1 MSTVAVIDRLVPGH
15 ERQGVAQGLSP
26 SARQGLAL
34 QALSGQQP
42 ITKLAEE
49 HQVSRKFISAQ
60 KDLAQAAL
68 AGAFEESGD
77 DPQVLFYLPVTRAWL
92 RQVVLGLILVC
103 HSSFRGVIE
112 FFAALLDQPISLG
125 SVHTIVQQGVAAAR
139 QVQAAEELSTIRVGA
154 HDEIFQSHQPILVG
168 CDVGST
174 YCYLLAQEE
183 HRDATTW
190 GVHLLDL
197 QDKGLVLDHTL
208 ADGGKGLRA
217 GQAQACPDW
226 PCWGDHFHL
235 LQELGRL
242 STYVENR
249 AFSTMTTCEKL
260 EQQMHRAKQ
269 QAQGYTLSKKLAL
282 ARHAQQQAILLADDL
297 TTLVQWLQ
305 QDLLAVIG
313 PDLATRQTLY
323 DWIVET
329 LRVREPQLPHRIG
342 PVRRL
347 LENGRDDFLAFAQR
361 LDHHLGQLATQ
372 FQVAPHLVRALFE
385 VQALP
390 LELPSRWQQEGRL
403 RGALGKN
410 FVPLKEAIIQLIDTT
425 VRASSVVENLNSR
438 LRNYFFLRKH
448 LGPEYLD
455 LLRFFLNHRRFL
467 RSEHPQRVG
476 QSPAEIL
483 TGKAHPHWLE
493 LLGFE
498 RFQKCA

>member
-1 MSTVAVIDRLVPGH
+1 MFTVAIIDRSAPEH
-15 ERQGVAQGLSP
+15 ERKAVAQGLSP
-26 SARQGLAL
+26 AERQGLAL
-34 QALSGQQP
+34 QALTGHQP
-42 ITKLAEE
+42 ITALSEQ
-49 HQVSRKFISAQ
+49 HQVSRKFVYAQ
-60 KDLAQAAL
+60 KDKAQVAL
-68 AGAFEESGD
+68 DEAFEEPGD
-77 DPQVLFYLPVTRAWL
+77 DHQVLFYLPVTRAWL
-92 RQVVLGLILVC
+92 RQVVMGLVLIC

-125 SVHTIVQQGVAAAR
+125 RVHPIVRQSVAAAR
-139 QVQAAEELSTIRVGA
+139 QLQASEALSAIRVGA

-168 CDVGST
+168 CDVAST
-174 YCYLLAQEE
+174 YCYLLAQEA

-190 GVHLLDL
+190 GGHLLDL
-197 QDKGLVLDHTL
+197 QGKGLALDHSI

-217 GQAQACPDW
+217 GPAQACPQC

-242 STYVENR
+242 STYAQHR

-282 ARHAQQQAILLADDL
+282 ARHAQQQAIQLADDL
-297 TTLVQWLQ
+297 TTLTPWLQ

-313 PDLATRQTLY
+313 PDLATRQTRY
-323 DWIVET
+323 DWIVAA
-329 LRVREPQLPHRIG
+329 LRAREPQLPHRIS

-347 LENGRDDFLAFAQR
+347 RENGRDDFLAFAQR
-361 LDHHLGQLATQ
+361 LDHHWGQLAIQ
-372 FQVAPHLVRALFE
+372 FQVEPHLVRALFE

-390 LELPSRWQQEGRL
+390 LELPARWQQEGAL
-403 RGALGKN
+403 RGSLGKT
-410 FVPLKEAIIQLIDTT
+410 FGPLKAAITYLIDTT

-448 LGPEYLD
+448 LGADYLD
-455 LLRFFLNHRRFL
+455 LLRFFLNHRQFM

-476 QSPAEIL
+476 KSPAEIL
-483 TGKAHPHWLE
+483 TGKPHPHWLE

-498 RFQKCA
+498 RFKKCA

>member
-1 MSTVAVIDRLVPGH
+1 MSTATIIDHWVPEH
-15 ERQGVAQGLSP
+15 ERKTVAQTLS
-26 SARQGLAL
+26 AAERQGLAVE
-34 QALSGQQP
+34 ALSGQQP
-42 ITKLAEE
+42 ITQLAEA
-49 HQVSRKFISAQ
+49 HQVSRKFIYAQ
-60 KDLAQAAL
+60 RDKAQAAL
-68 AGAFEESGD
+68 DEVFAATGD
-77 DPQVLFYLPVTRAWL
+77 DQQVLFYLPVTRAWL

-103 HSSFRGVIE
+103 HSSYRGVIE

-125 SVHTIVQQGVAAAR
+125 SVHTIARQGVATAR
-139 QVQAAEELSTIRVGA
+139 QVQATEELSAIRVGA

-197 QDKGLVLDHTL
+197 QAKGLVLDHTI

-235 LQELGRL
+235 LQELRRL

-249 AFSTMTTCEKL
+249 AFSTMAACEKL
-260 EQQMHRAKQ
+260 AQQMHRAKQ
-269 QAQGYTLSKKLAL
+269 HAHGHTLSKKLAL
-282 ARHAQQQAILLADDL
+282 ARQAQQQAIELADEL
-297 TTLVQWLQ
+297 TTLVHWLHH
-305 QDLLAVIG
+305 DILAVVG
-313 PDLATRQTLY
+313 PQLPTRQELY
-323 DWIVET
+323 DWVVEA
-329 LRVREPQLPHRIG
+329 LRLREPQLPHRIG

-361 LDHHLGQLATQ
+361 LDHHLGQLAIR
-372 FQVAPHLVRALFE
+372 FQVEPHLVRGLFE

-390 LELPSRWQQEGRL
+390 LERPARWQQEGIL
-403 RGALGKN
+403 RGPLGKT
-410 FVPLKEAIIQLIDTT
+410 FDPLKEAITQLIDTT

-467 RSEHPQRVG
+467 RSEHPERVG
-476 QSPAEIL
+476 QSPTQIL
-483 TGKAHPHWLE
+483 TGKDHPHWLE

-498 RFQKCA
+498 RFKQCA

>member
-1 MSTVAVIDRLVPGH
+1 MSTVAIIDHLVSEH
-15 ERQGVAQGLSP
+15 ERKTVARALSP
-26 SARQGLAL
+26 SERQGLA
-34 QALSGQQP
+34 QEALSGQQP
-42 ITKLAEE
+42 ITQLAEQ
-49 HQVSRKFISAQ
+49 HQVSRKFIYAQ
-60 KDLAQAAL
+60 KDKAQAAL
-68 AGAFEESGD
+68 DEAFEEAGD
-77 DPQVLFYLPVTRAWL
+77 DQQVLFYLPVTRPWL
-92 RQVVLGLILVC
+92 RQVVLGLILIC
-103 HSSFRGVIE
+103 HSSYRGVIE
-112 FFAALLDQPISLG
+112 FFAALLDQSISLG
-125 SVHTIVQQGVAAAR
+125 SVHTIAQQGVATAR
-139 QVQAAEELSTIRVGA
+139 QVQATETLSAIQVGA

-197 QDKGLVLDHTL
+197 QAKGLILDHTI

-217 GQAQACPDW
+217 GQAQVYPEC
-226 PCWGDHFHL
+226 PCWGDLFHL
-235 LQELGRL
+235 LQELSRL
-242 STYVENR
+242 SSYVENR
-249 AFSTMTTCEKL
+249 AFSTLATGEKL

-269 QAQGYTLSKKLAL
+269 HAQGNTLSKKLAL
-282 ARHAQQQAILLADDL
+282 ARQHQQQALQLADDL
-297 TTLVQWLQ
+297 TTLVQWLHH
-305 QDLLAVIG
+305 DILAVVG
-313 PDLATRQTLY
+313 PDLPTRQALY
-323 DWIVET
+323 DWVVEA
-329 LRVREPQLPHRIG
+329 LRLREPQLPHRIG

-361 LDHHLGQLATQ
+361 LDHHLAQLATR
-372 FQVAPHLVRALFE
+372 FQVEPHLVRALFE

-390 LELPSRWQQEGRL
+390 LERPARWQQEGAL
-403 RGALGKN
+403 RQSLGKT
-410 FVPLKEAIIQLIDTT
+410 FAPLKEAITQLIDTT

-483 TGKAHPHWLE
+483 TGKNHPHWLE
-493 LLGFE
+493 LLGFQ
-498 RFQKCA
+498 RFKKCA